1 MNFFDLK
8 IITFLNQYAQQ
19 SWIFDKFVGSIS
31 ANHLLKGG
39 ILVTLIWWA
48 WFTHG
53 EGHKNHRKHILAT
66 LLACVIAIVFAKAL
80 GWMLPFRPRPLREEE
95 LNFLLPFGEKLD
107 ILDGWSSFPSD
118 HAVLFFTLSAG
129 LLFVSR
135 SVGVFALMYTT
146 LFIAMP
152 RLYLGLHY
160 PTDILGGALIGAT
173 LAVVGN
179 YYLVNARPIKA
190 IVNWSDSHPQLFY
203 PLFFLVSYQI
213 ADLFEGSRAIAH
225 AISQV
230 F

>member
-8 IITFLNQYAQQ
+8 IITFLNHFSQK
-19 SWIFDKFVGSIS
+19 SWVFDKFVGSLS

-39 ILVTLIWWA
+39 VLAMLIWWA
-48 WFTHG
+48 WFTHA
-53 EGHKNHRKHILAT
+53 EGQKRYRKHIVAT
-66 LLACVIAIVFAKAL
+66 LLGCVIAIVFAKAL
-80 GWMLPFRPRPLREEE
+80 GWVLPFRPRPLRAEE

-118 HAVLFFTLSAG
+118 HAVLFFTLSVG
-129 LLFVSR
+129 LCFVSR

-179 YYLVNARPIKA
+179 YYLVNTRLIKS
-190 IVNWSDSHPQLFY
+190 IVDWSDSQPQLFY